1 MPNAIT
7 RVITWLNGDYV
18 GEDAYGNR
26 YYQAKSAAAKGRRRR
41 RWVIYSDD
49 PKSPVDRDEA
59 SRVPPMYHAWLHYT
73 LADFPNE
80 STIARR
86 PWQKEHQPNL
96 TGTPLAY
103 RPPGHTL
110 RGGQRDRATG
120 DYEAWTPE

>member
-7 RVITWLNGDYV
+7 RVITWLNGEYV
-18 GEDAYGNR
+18 GADAHGNR
-26 YYQAKSAAAKGRRRR
+26 YYQAKSAPAKGRRRR

-49 PKSPVDRDEA
+49 PGSPVDRDEA
-59 SRVPPMYHAWLHYT
+59 SRVPPMHHGWLHYT
-73 LADFPNE
+73 LAEFPDE
-80 STIARR
+80 SKITRR